1 MILVGQYDSPYTR
14 RVAVSLHLLGLQF
27 TRDTSSVFSNADHVR
42 TINPLGRVPALVLAD
57 GEVLIESSAI
67 LDYLD
72 ETVGPARAL
81 LLASGPERRAALRT
95 IAIATGGMGKA
106 VAIIYER
113 FLRPAEKLHQAWLD
127 RCETQLAAAFAY
139 LDAQPLAEGLQ
150 AGHKPQAAIAAVC
163 LMSLVRLRIPDQ
175 LPIGRYHRLDDLAAQ
190 AESRPAFLACRP
202 SPDDTAPGRG

>member
-14 RVAVSLHLLGLQF
+14 RVAVSLHLLGIPF
-27 TRDTSSVFSNADHVR
+27 TRDTSSVFSNAEHVR
-42 TINPLGRVPALVLAD
+42 AINPLGRVPALVLD
-57 GEVLIESSAI
+57 GGEVLIESGAI

-81 LLASGPERRAALRT
+81 LPTSGPERRAALRT
-95 IAIATGGMGKA
+95 IAIATGGMDKA
-106 VAIIYER
+106 VAVIYER
-113 FLRPAEKLHQAWLD
+113 FLRPPEKLHQSWLE
-127 RCETQLAAAFAY
+127 RCETQLEAAFAY
-139 LDAQPLAEGLQ
+139 LDAQPLAEGLK
-150 AGHKPQAAIAAVC
+150 AGHKPQAAITAVC